1 MKLSKEM
8 LQEIADSNYDVH
20 DYIFF
25 QEDGEIVFVPEFE
38 RNKLTESDGSGVIFN
53 DKATIYNLSSL
64 LDNIGIE
71 EPKTGDEYI
80 VVLNAL
86 VDKLENLN
94 LNVEGEN
101 IE

>member
-38 RNKLTESDGSGVIFN
+38 RNKLTEVDGSGVIFN
-53 DKATIYNLSSL
+53 DKTTVYNFSTL

-80 VVLNAL
+80 SVLNAL
-86 VDKLENLN
+86 ASKIESINLN
-94 LNVEGEN
+94 KGGN

>member
-25 QEDGEIVFVPEFE
+25 QEDGEIVFVPESE
-38 RNKLTESDGSGVIFN
+38 RDKLTEVDGCDVIFN
-53 DKATIYNLSSL
+53 DKATIYNLSAL

-80 VVLNAL
+80 AVLNAL
-86 VDKLENLN
+86 VNKIESINLD
-94 LNVEGEN
+94 EGGK
-101 IE
+101 

>member
-1 MKLSKEM
+1 MKLSKQM

-38 RNKLTESDGSGVIFN
+38 RNKLTEIDGSGVIFN
-53 DKATIYNLSSL
+53 DKTTIYNLSTL
-64 LDNIGIE
+64 LDKIGIE
-71 EPKTGDEYI
+71 EPKSGEEYI

-86 VDKLENLN
+86 ADKLEALN
-94 LNVEGEN
+94 LNVEGVKY
-101 IE
+101 

>member
-1 MKLSKEM
+1 MKLPKEM
-8 LQEIADSNYDVH
+8 LQEITDSNYDVH

-25 QEDGEIVFVPEFE
+25 QEDGEIIFVPEFE
-38 RNKLTESDGSGVIFN
+38 RNKLTEVDGSGVIFN
-53 DKATIYNLSSL
+53 DKTTVYNLSTL

-86 VDKLENLN
+86 ASKIESINLN
-94 LNVEGEN
+94 EGEN

>member
-25 QEDGEIVFVPEFE
+25 QEDGEIVFVPELE
-38 RNKLTESDGSGVIFN
+38 RDKLTEVDGTDVIFN
-53 DKATIYNLSSL
+53 DKATVYNLSAL

-71 EPKTGDEYI
+71 EPKTGDEYV

-86 VDKLENLN
+86 VDKIESINLN
-94 LNVEGEN
+94 KGGN

>member
-25 QEDGEIVFVPEFE
+25 QEDGEIVFVPELE
-38 RNKLTESDGSGVIFN
+38 RDKLTEVDGTDVIFN
-53 DKATIYNLSSL
+53 DKATVYNLSTL

-71 EPKTGDEYI
+71 EPKTGDEYV

-86 VDKLENLN
+86 VDKIESINLN
-94 LNVEGEN
+94 KGGN

>member
-20 DYIFF
+20 NYIFF
-25 QEDGEIVFVPEFE
+25 QEDGEIVFVPELE
-38 RNKLTESDGSGVIFN
+38 RDKLTEVDGTDVIFN
-53 DKATIYNLSSL
+53 DKATIYNLSTL

-80 VVLNAL
+80 AVLNAL
-86 VDKLENLN
+86 ASKIESINLN
-94 LNVEGEN
+94 EGGN